1 MEYTNPKIRYYRV
14 RTFGEKL
21 NITFDY
27 LRENWRVILRF
38 SLYLILPLCIFQS
51 FALNAYFSTNL
62 ELMKDPNGS
71 KDILIEFVL
80 RGGIYV
86 IIYMIGNMILSALI
100 YGMMHVY
107 DHRTERLMELTFG
120 EFKET
125 LFRFLGKCF
134 RIILFYGAMTILV
147 GSLAG
152 MLATWSVWA
161 LVVYLIFVLIG
172 ALIIMLPMALLTPMY
187 LFEEQPFFE
196 TLQRAFRYGMSFWIE
211 IFGVLFVFGLIGGI
225 INTVTYLPWY
235 LVVVV
240 SQVFILT
247 SPDSGID
254 QSLWYQLLT
263 YVLGIIQSYGSYIA
277 QMVGMVGIAFEY
289 FHIREKREGVTVET
303 EISNFANL

>member
-1 MEYTNPKIRYYRV
+1 
-14 RTFGEKL
+14 
-21 NITFDY
+21 
-27 LRENWRVILRF
+27 
-38 SLYLILPLCIFQS
+38 
-51 FALNAYFSTNL
+51 
-62 ELMKDPNGS
+62 
-71 KDILIEFVL
+71 
-80 RGGIYV
+80 
-86 IIYMIGNMILSALI
+86 
-100 YGMMHVY
+100 
-107 DHRTERLMELTFG
+107 
-120 EFKET
+120 
-125 LFRFLGKCF
+125 
-134 RIILFYGAMTILV
+134 
-147 GSLAG
+147 
-152 MLATWSVWA
+152 
-161 LVVYLIFVLIG
+161 
-172 ALIIMLPMALLTPMY
+172 
-187 LFEEQPFFE
+187 
-196 TLQRAFRYGMSFWIE
+196 MSFWIE

>member
-1 MEYTNPKIRYYRV
+1 
-14 RTFGEKL
+14 
-21 NITFDY
+21 
-27 LRENWRVILRF
+27 
-38 SLYLILPLCIFQS
+38 
-51 FALNAYFSTNL
+51 
-62 ELMKDPNGS
+62 
-71 KDILIEFVL
+71 
-80 RGGIYV
+80 
-86 IIYMIGNMILSALI
+86 MIGNMILSALI

-125 LFRFLGKCF
+125 LYRLLGKCY
-134 RIILFYGAMTILV
+134 RIIRLYGAMTILV
-147 GSLAG
+147 GGLAG